1 MSFQSQIKKFNDKT
15 KLKAVR
21 TFRGTALSIFSRVII
36 RTPVLSG
43 RLRGNWQTQL
53 NRAPSSTLDVEDKN
67 GAAAITQA
75 GKAVS
80 RAKLGDS
87 IFLSNNLPYAQ
98 VVEDGSSKQAPAG
111 MVKVSIAEFQ
121 EQVKKNVRLNR

>member
-21 TFRGTALSIFSRVII
+21 IFRGTALSIFGRVII

-43 RLRGNWQTQL
+43 RARGNWQTQL
-53 NRAPSSTLDVEDKN
+53 NRAPNSVLDVKDKN

-80 RAKLGDS
+80 RAKLGDTL
-87 IFLSNNLPYAQ
+87 FLINNLPYI
-98 VVEDGSSKQAPAG
+98 EPLENGSSEQAPTG

-121 EQVKKNVRLNR
+121 ARVKENVRRNR